1 MAHVPPGAP
10 DDGDHDN
17 GDHDDGDHD
26 NLAAL
31 DFSGGDDDDADETD
45 LGAILGGYAPEVD
58 ADEAELPDALGWAAD
73 EVSDSDPEI
82 PMFAIAN
89 PSETV
94 TVTTLMDG
102 RIHRIDLSPNAV
114 SLTEEALADE
124 IVVIADLATQDA
136 RSAQFTFM
144 LEGMREQGHDTVG
157 TRDFLSRD
165 MDLPTPEQ
173 AQAARA
179 ELFATR
185 YAGEK

>member
-1 MAHVPPGAP
+1 MAHVPPSAP
-10 DDGDHDN
+10 DDGDPPSAP
-17 GDHDDGDHD
+17 DDGHHD

-31 DFSGGDDDDADETD
+31 DFSGGDVDDADEPD
-45 LGAILGGYAPEVD
+45 LGAILGEYGSEVD
-58 ADEAELPDALGWAAD
+58 ADEPELPDALEWAAD
-73 EVSDSDPEI
+73 DVSDSDPAI
-82 PMFAIAN
+82 PLFTVAN
-89 PSETV
+89 PSASV
-94 TVTTLMDG
+94 AVTTLMDG
-102 RIHRIDLSPNAV
+102 RVHRIDLSPNVA
-114 SLTEEALADE
+114 SLTEEALAEE
-124 IVVIADLATQDA
+124 IVVIAGLATQDA

-185 YAGEK
+185 YAGEE